1 MFAEFFQEKI
11 IRLTVMRRYVERLR
25 VNARSI
31 VGRINY
37 YINVLYLLYVLIDLS
52 YLFLFSL

>member
-1 MFAEFFQEKI
+1 VFAEFFQEKI